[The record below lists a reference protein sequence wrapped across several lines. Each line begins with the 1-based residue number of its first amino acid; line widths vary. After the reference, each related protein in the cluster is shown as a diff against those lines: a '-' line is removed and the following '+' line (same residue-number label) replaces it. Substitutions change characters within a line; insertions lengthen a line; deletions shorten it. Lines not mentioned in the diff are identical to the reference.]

1 MNDDDPTQSFPDND
15 KTTQPT
21 LGAILDHVRGFE
33 TRVFQH
39 LQLMESRFD
48 SQIASLRD
56 EVTAQ
61 TASLRSEMTALSASL
76 RAELTA
82 QIASLRD
89 EMNSGFRLV
98 ANKIEVLSED
108 SLSLRASQRELLKR
122 MGELETRAS

>member
-1 MNDDDPTQSFPDND
+1 MINDDDPTQSFPDND

-21 LGAILDHVRGFE
+21 LEAILLHVRGFE

-61 TASLRSEMTALSASL
+61 TGTLRAEMTA
-76 RAELTA
+76 
-82 QIASLRD
+82 QFASLRD

-98 ANKIEVLSED
+98 ENKIEVLNAD
-108 SLSLRASQRELLKR
+108 SLSLRANHRELLKR
-122 MGELETRAS
+122 MAELESQAS